1 MPLALASSPYTRL
14 HDVPSTNSVHELST
28 TIFGLNYTIAL
39 IQCRCYL
46 VPAAAFSA
54 FHFQLF
60 AFACAFQFEQGD
72 QHSPSQTSAGQYS
85 SKKIQLLSRR
95 LPDLICFGGTLFS
108 FELWAKNHQV
118 HDHR

>member
-1 MPLALASSPYTRL
+1 M
-14 HDVPSTNSVHELST
+14 
-28 TIFGLNYTIAL
+28 IFGQNYTIAL

-46 VPAAAFSA
+46 VQVTALAA

-60 AFACAFQFEQGD
+60 AFLCAFQCEQGD
-72 QHSPSQTSAGQYS
+72 QHSPPQTSAEQYS
-85 SKKIQLLSRR
+85 SQKIQLLSRR

-108 FELWAKNHQV
+108 FELGAENHQV